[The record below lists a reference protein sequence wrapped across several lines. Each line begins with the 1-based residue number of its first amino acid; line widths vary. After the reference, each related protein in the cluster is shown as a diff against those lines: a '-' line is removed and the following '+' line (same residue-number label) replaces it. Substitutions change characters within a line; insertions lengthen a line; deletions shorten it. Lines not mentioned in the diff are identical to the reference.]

1 MVKYLGMTLYNLRYR
16 ESPDYEPPLQVLAL
30 YDGNSC

>member
-1 MVKYLGMTLYNLRYR
+1 RYR